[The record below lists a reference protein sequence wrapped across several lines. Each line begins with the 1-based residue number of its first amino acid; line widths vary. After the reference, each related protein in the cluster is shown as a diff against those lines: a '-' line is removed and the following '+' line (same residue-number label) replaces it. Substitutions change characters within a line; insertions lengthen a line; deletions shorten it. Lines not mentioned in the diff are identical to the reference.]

1 MINAT
6 HSDLENIAGNAGW
19 DSYTL
24 LLLISRWLDAN
35 HLSDGLIAHLGG
47 LAAEEDD
54 NDDDLACG
62 D

>member
-1 MINAT
+1 MINRT
-6 HSDLENIAGNAGW
+6 HSEIESIAGNAGW

-24 LLLISRWLDAN
+24 PLLISRWLDAN

-54 NDDDLACG
+54 DDLPRG